1 MRIGRASVLIVSV
14 ALLFGTVSAPA
25 VADPLPSG
33 KSRWVQAGVSNAMPW
48 RMKRSGDWVKL
59 VFSDVTYRGTI
70 SGNTMRLRPNEGYGD
85 MTYNSFRYNGRILKI
100 KWEGRSVWMRFKR
113 LG

>member
-1 MRIGRASVLIVSV
+1 MVSV
-14 ALLFGTVSAPA
+14 TLLGGAGSVPA

-33 KSRWVQAGVSNAMPW
+33 KSRWGQPGVPNAMPW

-70 SGNTMRLRPNEGYGD
+70 SGNTMRLRPNEGYGAIS
-85 MTYNSFRYNGRILKI
+85 YNTFRYNGRVLKI
-100 KWEGRSVWMRFKR
+100 RWEGRSKWTRFKR
-113 LG
+113 LD